1 MLLLTDNGETKPEKR
16 RSWKEKKKQ
25 LRRGGGMPSAAF
37 VAYFSACSL
46 LFLFQ
51 EKGRPAQQKIKS
63 YFNKV
68 LVSLRMKK
76 KRPKNL

>member
-1 MLLLTDNGETKPEKR
+1 
-16 RSWKEKKKQ
+16 
-25 LRRGGGMPSAAF
+25 MPSAAF

-51 EKGRPAQQKIKS
+51 EKGPAQQKIKS

-68 LVSLRMKK
+68 LVSFLMKM
-76 KRPKNL
+76 KNRLKNAPCSSDY

>member
-1 MLLLTDNGETKPEKR
+1 
-16 RSWKEKKKQ
+16 
-25 LRRGGGMPSAAF
+25 MPSAAF

-76 KRPKNL
+76 NDLKTCSSDY

>member
-1 MLLLTDNGETKPEKR
+1 
-16 RSWKEKKKQ
+16 
-25 LRRGGGMPSAAF
+25 MPSAAF
-37 VAYFSACSL
+37 VAYVSACSL

-76 KRPKNL
+76 KNDLKTCSSDY

>member
-1 MLLLTDNGETKPEKR
+1 
-16 RSWKEKKKQ
+16 
-25 LRRGGGMPSAAF
+25 MPSAAF

-51 EKGRPAQQKIKS
+51 EKGPAQQKIKS

-68 LVSLRMKK
+68 FVSLRMKIK
-76 KRPKNL
+76 NRPKNAPCSSDY